1 MWHNLNF
8 LSKINKTSRKKTRR
22 RRSMDKWLHAHTSC
36 LCWIATSVI
45 YIHVRL
51 SRCCVCVWIISHL
64 RLFLVLNLPLALSLS
79 LIFIRSRLACL
90 FFASFSIILTNFKYR
105 FRKLIEYVRTKN
117 SWKSIYDLHFDIPF
131 APLNFIKIRDQPK
144 NSKLQSIVY
153 VVKTCCTS
161 CCCCYCCCCYTCLL
175 FNAGSKTMPK
185 NVIFLRLLSDYHHSN
200 DSCTCM

>member
-1 MWHNLNF
+1 MKRREQKMWHNLNF

-36 LCWIATSVI
+36 LCWTATSVI

-51 SRCCVCVWIISHL
+51 SRCCVCVCVCLNHFASSL
-64 RLFLVLNLPLALSLS
+64 LLVLNLPLALSLS

-105 FRKLIEYVRTKN
+105 FRKLIECVRTKN

-131 APLNFIKIRDQPK
+131 APLNFNKSETNQKTP
-144 NSKLQSIVY
+144 NFNQLYMLLKLVVRAVAVAIAAVATLVY
-153 VVKTCCTS
+153 YSTPDRRQCRK
-161 CCCCYCCCCYTCLL
+161 
-175 FNAGSKTMPK
+175 M
-185 NVIFLRLLSDYHHSN
+185 
-200 DSCTCM
+200 